1 MNELYRALDDIGTIR
16 KQVARTTEFRGY
28 GPVTLSITGAIAGV
42 AAAAQARM
50 VADPAGHLAGYLTVW
65 VGTAVAGAAF
75 TAAQVYLRS
84 RRLHSGMSDEM
95 LRMAVEQFLP
105 AIAAGL
111 LLTVVLVR
119 CAPAACWML
128 PGLWQIVFSLG
139 VFSSCRF
146 LPRQILAAGVWYM
159 ASGLLCV
166 SLGDGRALV
175 PAAMGIPFGVGQL
188 LVAAILLHAQRGETR

>member
-1 MNELYRALDDIGTIR
+1 L
-16 KQVARTTEFRGY
+16 
-28 GPVTLSITGAIAGV
+28 
-42 AAAAQARM
+42 
-50 VADPAGHLAGYLTVW
+50 
-65 VGTAVAGAAF
+65 GAAF
-75 TAAQVYLRS
+75 TGAQVYFRS
-84 RRLHSGMSDEM
+84 RRLHSGISDEM

-111 LLTVVLVR
+111 LLTVVLVS
-119 CAPAACWML
+119 CAPAECWML

-146 LPRQILAAGVWYM
+146 LPREMLAAGVWYL

-166 SLGDGRALV
+166 SLGDGRALA
-175 PAAMGIPFGVGQL
+175 PLAMGIPFGVGQV

>member
-1 MNELYRALDDIGTIR
+1 MNELHRALHDIGTIR

-28 GPVTLSITGAIAGV
+28 GPVTLAITGVLAGI
-42 AAAAQARM
+42 AAAVQARI
-50 VADPAGHLAGYLTVW
+50 VPDLAGYLTVW
-65 VGTAVAGAAF
+65 VATAVLGAAF
-75 TAAQVYLRS
+75 TGAQVYLRS

-111 LLTVVLVR
+111 LLTVVLVG

-146 LPRQILAAGVWYM
+146 LPREMLAAGIWYL

-166 SLGDGRALV
+166 SLGDGRALA
-175 PAAMGIPFGVGQL
+175 PAAMGIPFGVGQM